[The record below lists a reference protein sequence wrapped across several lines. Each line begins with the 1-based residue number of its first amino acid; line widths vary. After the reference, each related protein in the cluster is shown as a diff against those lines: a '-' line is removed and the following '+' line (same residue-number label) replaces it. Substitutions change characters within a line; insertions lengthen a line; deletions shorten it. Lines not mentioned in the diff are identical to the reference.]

1 MNREELK
8 DAQKSI
14 EQHKDEWL
22 TIFGVKEE
30 NETKK

>member
-22 TIFGVKEE
+22 TIFGAKEE
-30 NETKK
+30 VCD